1 LDKAVAWIHVQLA
14 NPYPAAPR
22 HNRHGSA
29 DSQLPE
35 LRDNLYTNAGHMWAF
50 LAKTAYESQTAPWA
64 RIEKESR
71 ASLAANERQLLAD
84 CGPTK

>member
-1 LDKAVAWIHVQLA
+1 
-14 NPYPAAPR
+14 
-22 HNRHGSA
+22 
-29 DSQLPE
+29 
-35 LRDNLYTNAGHMWAF
+35 MWAF

-84 CGPTK
+84 RGPTK